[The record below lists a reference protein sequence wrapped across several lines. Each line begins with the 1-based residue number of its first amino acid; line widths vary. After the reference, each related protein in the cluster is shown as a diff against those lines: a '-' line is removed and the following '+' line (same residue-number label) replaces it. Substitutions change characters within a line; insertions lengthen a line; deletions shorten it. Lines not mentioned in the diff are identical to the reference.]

1 MSDPKTAAWIRQ
13 QIENA
18 KGVDTRV
25 AATQC
30 VRLVDAAKTLRGNV
44 MGSVFGLTIRGSDVM
59 DGARLADECLA
70 VVDALLP
77 KIDAKERELVENVL
91 VSHGLRPAKAV
102 TPWGIA
108 EVTLD
113 AEIQD
118 YEECEPV
125 TDPKDWARWHGV
137 HEGREALLCDV
148 LGLDWIVSSTCRLR
162 VTDRVAA
169 VMTFSLSRAPTESEL
184 GELRNKVD
192 EALFSSWGLNM
203 EFAPLGRPRYARFRR
218 SSNCLGSEHVREE
231 EPE

>member
-18 KGVDTRV
+18 KGVDASV

-30 VRLVDAAKTLRGNV
+30 VRLIDAAKTLRGSA
-44 MGSVFGLTIRGSDVM
+44 MGSVFGLTIRGSDVA
-59 DGARLADECLA
+59 DSERLADECLA
-70 VVDALLP
+70 VVDALLR
-77 KIDAKERELVENVL
+77 KINAKERELVENVL
-91 VSHGLRPAKAV
+91 VSHGFRPAKAV

-125 TDPKDWARWHGV
+125 TDPKDWARWNGV
-137 HEGREALLCDV
+137 REEREALLSDV
-148 LGLDWIVSSTCRLR
+148 LGLDWILSSTCRLR
-162 VTDRVAA
+162 VTDRVDAL
-169 VMTFSLSRAPTESEL
+169 MTFSLSRAPTESEL

-203 EFAPLGRPRYARFRR
+203 EFVPLTDDDDLTHAATVKRTT
-218 SSNCLGSEHVREE
+218 SVRAI
-231 EPE
+231 PTKR